1 MNDLGYKQKDYKKL
15 KQHDLEELRVDEVNT
30 LNGWEVEAMKGERN
44 FIENLIHYKQMLDG
58 EIDHPDSRGFT
69 QSSMRRSLRG
79 SRMSRH
85 RASYHRQNKTVEHRE
100 FRLDENPA
108 TFEVIA
114 NPRKVE
120 VVEVEKKKPVED
132 PW

>member
-1 MNDLGYKQKDYKKL
+1 MNDLDYKQKDYKKL

-58 EIDHPDSRGFT
+58 EIDRPDSRGFT

-79 SRMSRH
+79 SRMS
-85 RASYHRQNKTVEHRE
+85 
-100 FRLDENPA
+100 
-108 TFEVIA
+108 
-114 NPRKVE
+114 
-120 VVEVEKKKPVED
+120 
-132 PW
+132 